1 VSTLSYWNNRQQR
14 EEKNRHY
21 GVVVGIVTNNKDDS
35 GAYRV
40 KVRFPWLQNGDESGS
55 ASEESD
61 WCRVTTFMAGKGMGF
76 NCLPEVGDEV
86 LVAFEHG
93 DFMRPYVVGSLWN
106 KTDAPILDNK
116 GGKNNSR
123 SWKTRCGHELTF
135 YDDKDGSKNSI
146 LLQSKG
152 GAKIFIDDDKK
163 TVMIYDQSGK
173 NTVTIDSQNNKVD
186 VVGEDK
192 LNITTKGDYTIDCD
206 NLIIK
211 TKSDMKCTVKGNLAM
226 KVTSKAEVK
235 SDGAMNL
242 QSGGDM
248 TIKGGPNVNIN

>member
-1 VSTLSYWNNRQQR
+1 MNTFALWNDRSQR
-14 EEKNRHY
+14 EDQHRIY

-40 KVRFPWLQNGDESGS
+40 KVRFPWLPNGDESGQS
-55 ASEESD
+55 SQESD
-61 WCRVTTFMAGKGMGF
+61 WCRVCTFMAGNGMGF

-93 DFMRPYVVGSLWN
+93 DIMRPYVVGSLWN
-106 KTDAPILDNK
+106 KNDAAILDNK
-116 GGKNNSR
+116 DGKNNSR
-123 SWKTRCGHELTF
+123 SWKTRCGHEMTF

-146 LLQSKG
+146 LIKSKG

-173 NTVTIDSQNNKVD
+173 NTVTIDSQNNKID

-192 LNITTKGDYTIDCD
+192 LNITTKGDYKIDCD
-206 NLIIK
+206 NLKI
-211 TKSDMKCTVKGNLAM
+211 TAKSDITMDCKNFKTNASSTFEIKGSSSGKVDGGSTLTVKGG
-226 KVTSKAEVK
+226 T
-235 SDGAMNL
+235 
-242 QSGGDM
+242 
-248 TIKGGPNVNIN
+248 VNIN